1 MAFFRSRGFR
11 ILLAVAFL
19 SAVVGLAGAF
29 LFYHSLVADLPD
41 LRDVRDYEP
50 ALTSRVF
57 DREGRPIGEYYV
69 ERRTLVPMEEI
80 PGHVVQAFIASED
93 SAFFEHA
100 GIDYV
105 SILRAAWVNLA
116 AGGETRQGAST
127 ITQQMVKG
135 LLLTPERTYKR
146 KIREM
151 ILARRIEQTF
161 SKQEILYLYLNQIYF
176 GHGAYGVGEAA
187 RTYFGKTVGEL
198 DVSEAALLAGL
209 PKAPSRY
216 SPMTH
221 PEAAETRRQYV
232 LVRMLAD
239 DMIDRASYDAA
250 AETPPILSE
259 SRDFADAGAAG
270 YFTEEVRRAL
280 YEEFGS
286 ELVLRGGLTIETT
299 LDLELQEAAVASV
312 RKGILALDRR
322 QGYRGPLRRVDPAM
336 VEAEAAR
343 LAETNGL
350 DTQTEDAQ
358 RAETNELDT
367 RSEDATGDGTLVP
380 DTLDAGPLAPDILY
394 EGVVT
399 SVTPSSKSAR
409 VKFAPDVEAEVR
421 LSDVSWARKPDLK
434 SSPRRVRAIEKIFAV
449 GDVANFERHRPKEDE
464 APAEPGDPLRV
475 DLFQAPVAQSALL
488 SIETASDEVLAM
500 VGGYDFAESE
510 FNRVTQARRQPGSA
524 FKPLI
529 YSAALMNG
537 YTPASIL
544 YDRPV
549 VYVDEESGFVWRP
562 KNYKGKFLGPI
573 TMRSALARSVNNATV
588 HLFRDVGV
596 DVVIDY
602 VRMLG
607 IESPLNRDLS
617 LALGTSPLSLFE
629 LTRAYA
635 VYANGG
641 RRSAPTFIRKVTDR
655 NGEVLLEGLP
665 LGGMVPP
672 TPDVPI
678 DVAAGLDTAGPVDAM
693 PDDPD
698 RLISPELAYL
708 STSLLRAVVEDLH
721 GTGRTLRVLNR
732 PLAGKTG
739 TTNEQADAWF
749 VGYSPD
755 ITTGVWVGHDE
766 TNLLGYKETG
776 GRAAA
781 PIWIDYMRE
790 ALKDRRIRD
799 FDVPDPIVFARIDR
813 KTGLLAS
820 PDSRGVVFE
829 AFLPGT
835 APTKSAEV
843 ERVNQEGRRALRM
856 DDF

>member
-1 MAFFRSRGFR
+1 MAFFSSRGFR
-11 ILLAVAFL
+11 ILLAIASL
-19 SAVVGLAGAF
+19 SLLAGLGALF
-29 LFYHSLVADLPD
+29 LFYRSLVADLPD
-41 LRDVRDYEP
+41 LKDVRDYDP
-50 ALTSRVF
+50 ALTSRVY
-57 DREGRPIGEYYV
+57 DRDGRLIGEYFT
-69 ERRTLVPMEEI
+69 ERRTLTPMDEI
-80 PGHVVQAFIASED
+80 PDHVVRAFIAAED
-93 SAFFEHA
+93 AAFFEHK

-151 ILARRIEQTF
+151 ILARQIEQHF
-161 SKQEILYLYLNQIYF
+161 SKQDILYLYLNQIYF
-176 GHGAYGVGEAA
+176 GDGAYGIGEAA
-187 RTYFGKTVGEL
+187 RTYFDKPVSEL

-216 SPMTH
+216 SPSRH
-221 PEAAETRRQYV
+221 PEAAEQRRQYV
-232 LVRMLAD
+232 LGQMLAEGV
-239 DMIDRASYDAA
+239 IEQAVYDAA
-250 AETPPILSE
+250 AETQPSLAPE
-259 SRDFADAGAAG
+259 RDFADAGAAG
-270 YFTEEVRRAL
+270 YFTEEVRRTL
-280 YEEFGS
+280 VDEFGS
-286 ELVLRGGLTIETT
+286 DLVLRGGLTIETT
-299 LDLELQEAAVASV
+299 LDLELQEAAVAAV
-312 RKGILALDRR
+312 QNGILALDRR
-322 QGYRGPLRRVDPAM
+322 QGYRGPLRRVEPSQVD
-336 VEAEAAR
+336 AEASR
-343 LAETNGL
+343 LAEKNAAVGW
-350 DTQTEDAQ
+350 
-358 RAETNELDT
+358 AEGEG
-367 RSEDATGDGTLVP
+367 A
-380 DTLDAGPLAPDILY
+380 APLAPGAFY
-394 EGVVT
+394 EGVV
-399 SVTPSSKSAR
+399 SEVTQSTKSAR
-409 VKFAPDVEAEVR
+409 VKFAPDIEAVVM
-421 LSDVSWARKPDLK
+421 LADVSWARVPDLR
-434 SSPRRVRAIEKIFAV
+434 SSPHSVRNIEQIFAV
-449 GDVANFERHRPKEDE
+449 GDVAPFALHHPQKDE
-464 APAEPGDPLRV
+464 APAASGDPLRV
-475 DLFQAPVAQSALL
+475 DLWQAPVAQGALL
-488 SIETASDEVLAM
+488 SIETATDEVIAM
-500 VGGYDFAESE
+500 VGGYDYGESE

-549 VYVDEESGFVWRP
+549 VYVDEASGFTWRP

-573 TMRSALARSVNNATV
+573 TMRSALARSVNNATI
-588 HLFRDVGV
+588 HLFRDIGV

-617 LALGTSPLSLFE
+617 LALGSSPVSLFE

-641 RRSAPTFIRKVTDR
+641 RRSTPLFIRKVSDR
-655 NGEVLLEGLP
+655 NGEVLMMNLP
-665 LGGMVPP
+665 LGGLVPP
-672 TPDVPI
+672 TPEDEAAPEANEPQV
-678 DVAAGLDTAGPVDAM
+678 DVAAGAGPDAPVDRREE
-693 PDDPD
+693 DPD

-708 STSLLRAVVEDLH
+708 STALLRAVVEDLH
-721 GTGRTLRVLNR
+721 GTGRQLKALNR

-749 VGYSPD
+749 IGYSPD

-766 TNLLGYKETG
+766 THVLGYKETG

-781 PIWIDYMRE
+781 PIWVDYMRE
-790 ALKDRRIRD
+790 ALKGQTVRD
-799 FDVPDPIVFARIDR
+799 FPVPDPIVFARIDR
-813 KTGLLAS
+813 ETGLLAN

-835 APTKSAEV
+835 APTKSAEA
-843 ERVNQEGRRALRM
+843 ERTTKEGRRLLRM

>member
-11 ILLAVAFL
+11 ILLAAAFL

-29 LFYHSLVADLPD
+29 LFYRSLVADLPD

-57 DREGRPIGEYYV
+57 DRDGRPIGEYYV
-69 ERRTLVPMEEI
+69 ERRSLAPMDEI
-80 PGHVVQAFIASED
+80 PDHVVQAFIASED

-151 ILARRIEQTF
+151 ILARRIEKTF

-198 DVSEAALLAGL
+198 GVSEAALLAGL

-221 PEAAETRRQYV
+221 PEAAEKRRQYV
-232 LVRMLAD
+232 LARMLAD
-239 DMIDRASYDAA
+239 DMIDQASYDAA

-286 ELVLRGGLTIETT
+286 DLVLRGGLTIETT
-299 LDLELQEAAVASV
+299 LDLELQEAAVAAV

-322 QGYRGPLRRVDPAM
+322 QGYRGPLRRVEPSK

-350 DTQTEDAQ
+350 DTQA
-358 RAETNELDT
+358 LDPT
-367 RSEDATGDGTLVP
+367 DDGTLA
-380 DTLDAGPLAPDILY
+380 LDALDDGPLAADTLY

-409 VKFAPDVEAEVR
+409 VKFAPDVEAVVL
-421 LSDVSWARKPDLK
+421 LSDASWAREPDLK
-434 SSPRRVRAIEKIFAV
+434 SSPRRVRAIETIFAV
-449 GDVANFERHRPKEDE
+449 GDVAKFERHRPKQDE
-464 APAEPGDPLRV
+464 APAQPGDPLRV

-529 YSAALMNG
+529 YSAALMHG

-549 VYVDEESGFVWRP
+549 VYVDDESGFVWRP
-562 KNYKGKFLGPI
+562 RNYKGKFLGPI

-607 IESPLNRDLS
+607 IQSPLNRDLS
-617 LALGTSPLSLFE
+617 LALGSSPLSLFE

-641 RRSAPTFIRKVTDR
+641 RRSAPTFIRKVSDR
-655 NGEVLLEGLP
+655 NGEVLLENLP

-672 TPDVPI
+672 TPDMPDDSKSKAII
-678 DVAAGLDTAGPVDAM
+678 DVAAAADSDTPVDPM
-693 PDDPD
+693 IDDPD
-698 RLISPELAYL
+698 QLISPELAYL

-755 ITTGVWVGHDE
+755 IVTGVWVGHDE

-790 ALKDRRIRD
+790 AMKGRRIRD

-835 APTKSAEV
+835 APTRSAEV
-843 ERVNQEGRRALRM
+843 ERTTQEGRRLLRM

>member
-19 SAVVGLAGAF
+19 SAAAGLAGAF
-29 LFYHSLVADLPD
+29 LFYRSLVADLPD

-57 DREGRPIGEYYV
+57 DRDGRPIGEYFV
-69 ERRTLVPMEEI
+69 ERRSLTPMDQI
-80 PGHVVQAFIASED
+80 PDHVVQAFIASED
-93 SAFFEHA
+93 SSFFEHS

-176 GHGAYGVGEAA
+176 GHGAYGIGEAA
-187 RTYFGKTVGEL
+187 RTYFSKAVSEL
-198 DVSEAALLAGL
+198 DVSESALLAGL

-221 PEAAETRRQYV
+221 PEAAESRRQYV
-232 LVRMLAD
+232 LERMLAD
-239 DMIDRASYDAA
+239 DMIDQSSYDAA
-250 AETPPILSE
+250 AETTPPLSE
-259 SRDFADAGAAG
+259 SQNFADAGVAG
-270 YFTEEVRRAL
+270 YFTEEVRRSL
-280 YEEFGS
+280 FEEFGS
-286 ELVLRGGLTIETT
+286 DLVLRGGLTIETT
-299 LDLELQEAAVASV
+299 LDLELQEAAVAAV
-312 RKGILALDRR
+312 QKGILALDRR
-322 QGYRGPLRRVDPAM
+322 QGYRGPLRRVDPSN

-343 LAETNGL
+343 LAEANGFS
-350 DTQTEDAQ
+350 DP
-358 RAETNELDT
+358 
-367 RSEDATGDGTLVP
+367 DATGNQASDAAG
-380 DTLDAGPLAPDILY
+380 AGPLAPDTHY

-409 VKFAPDVEAEVR
+409 VKFAPDIEAEVR
-421 LSDVSWARKPDLK
+421 LSDAKWARTPDLK
-434 SSPRRVRAIEKIFAV
+434 SSPRSVRAIEKIFAV
-449 GDVANFERHRPKEDE
+449 GDVGLFDLHRPKEDE
-464 APAEPGDPLRV
+464 APAAPGDRLRV

-488 SIETASDEVLAM
+488 SVETASDEVLAM

-529 YSAALMNG
+529 YSAALMHG

-549 VYVDEESGFVWRP
+549 VYVDDESGFVWRP

-573 TMRSALARSVNNATV
+573 TMRAALARSVNNATV

-602 VRMLG
+602 VRKLG

-641 RRSAPTFIRKVTDR
+641 RRSTPTFIRRVTDR
-655 NGEVLLEGLP
+655 NGEVLLENLP

-672 TPDVPI
+672 ASDAASKPETGAQV
-678 DVAAGLDTAGPVDAM
+678 DVAAGAEGGVPGDGMA
-693 PDDPD
+693 DDPD

-708 STSLLRAVVEDLH
+708 STSLLRAVVDDLH

-749 VGYSPD
+749 IGYSPD

-790 ALKDRRIRD
+790 ALKDRRVRD
-799 FDVPDPIVFARIDR
+799 FDVPDPIVFARVDR

>member
-1 MAFFRSRGFR
+1 MTFFRSRGFR
-11 ILLAVAFL
+11 ILLAAAFL

-29 LFYHSLVADLPD
+29 LFYRSLVADLPD
-41 LRDVRDYEP
+41 LRDVRDYAP

-57 DREGRPIGEYYV
+57 DRDGRPIGEYYV

-80 PGHVVQAFIASED
+80 PDHVVQAFIASED

-187 RTYFGKTVGEL
+187 RTYFDKTVGEL

-232 LVRMLAD
+232 LERMLAD

-286 ELVLRGGLTIETT
+286 DLVLRGGLTIETT
-299 LDLELQEAAVASV
+299 LDLELQEAAVASI

-322 QGYRGPLRRVDPAM
+322 QGYRGPLRRVDPAK

-350 DTQTEDAQ
+350 DAQTEDSIG
-358 RAETNELDT
+358 E
-367 RSEDATGDGTLVP
+367 GTLAP
-380 DTLDAGPLAPDILY
+380 DSIQDEPLAPDTLY

-421 LSDVSWARKPDLK
+421 LSDASWAREPDLK

-449 GDVANFERHRPKEDE
+449 GDVAKFERHRPKEDE

-549 VYVDEESGFVWRP
+549 VYVDEESGFIWRP

-655 NGEVLLEGLP
+655 HGEVLLEGLP

-672 TPDVPI
+672 TPDAPEDPELDVPI
-678 DVAAGLDTAGPVDAM
+678 DVAAGLDADAPVDAM
-693 PDDPD
+693 TDDPD

>member
-1 MAFFRSRGFR
+1 MVFFRSRGFK
-11 ILLAVAFL
+11 ILLAISGAIVVAGC
-19 SAVVGLAGAF
+19 AAAF
-29 LFYHSLVADLPD
+29 LFYRSLVADLPD
-41 LRDVRDYEP
+41 LKNVADYEP

-57 DREGRPIGEYYV
+57 DRKGRPIGEFFV
-69 ERRTLVPMEEI
+69 ERRTLTPMAEI
-80 PGHVVQAFIASED
+80 PDRVVQAFIASED
-93 SAFFEHA
+93 STFFEHG

-105 SILRAAWVNLA
+105 SILRAAWVNLR
-116 AGGETRQGAST
+116 AGGATRQGAST

-135 LLLTPERTYKR
+135 LLLTPERTFTR
-146 KIREM
+146 KFREM
-151 ILARRIEQTF
+151 ILAREIEQHF

-176 GHGAYGVGEAA
+176 GNGAYGIGEAA
-187 RTYFGKTVGEL
+187 RTYFGKAVGEL

-216 SPMTH
+216 SPTKH
-221 PEAAETRRQYV
+221 PEAAEKRRQYV
-232 LVRMLAD
+232 LRRMLAEG
-239 DMIDRASYDAA
+239 MIEQSAYESAA
-250 AETPPILSE
+250 ATRPPLIDE
-259 SRDFADAGAAG
+259 RDFSDAGAAS

-280 YEEFGS
+280 FEEFGS
-286 ELVLRGGLTIETT
+286 KLVLEGGLTVETT
-299 LDLELQEAAVASV
+299 LDLDLQRAAVDAV
-312 RKGILALDRR
+312 QAGVLALDRR
-322 QGYRGPLRRVDPAM
+322 QGYRGPLHRVAATELD
-336 VEAEAAR
+336 AEAAR

-350 DTQTEDAQ
+350 TEAPVDQ
-358 RAETNELDT
+358 EHP
-367 RSEDATGDGTLVP
+367 LVP
-380 DTLDAGPLAPDILY
+380 GSLY

-399 SVTPSSKSAR
+399 RVSPGSKSAR
-409 VKFAPDVEAEVR
+409 VKFAPDIEAVVDLE
-421 LSDVSWARKPDLK
+421 DVKWARVPDLK
-434 SSPRRVRAIEKIFAV
+434 SSPRSVRKIEQIYSV
-449 GDVANFERHRPKEDE
+449 GDVTVFKLREPKRDDP
-464 APAEPGDPLRV
+464 PAKTGGPLRV
-475 DLFQAPVAQSALL
+475 DMWQQPVVQAALFSVEVA
-488 SIETASDEVLAM
+488 TDEVLAL
-500 VGGYDFAESE
+500 VGGYDFADSE
-510 FNRVTQARRQPGSA
+510 FNRVTQSRRQPGSA

-573 TMRSALARSVNNATV
+573 TMRAALARSVNNATV

-602 VRMLG
+602 VRMIG

-617 LALGTSPLSLFE
+617 LALGSSDLSLFE

-641 RRSAPTFIRKVTDR
+641 RRTQPIFIRKVTDR
-655 NGEVLLEGLP
+655 IGEVLLQNLP
-665 LGGMVPP
+665 LGDAVRPEMATTDDPE
-672 TPDVPI
+672 TLET
-678 DVAAGLDTAGPVDAM
+678 DVAAAATPGLPVDRKTQH
-693 PDDPD
+693 PDQ
-698 RLISPELAYL
+698 LISPELAYL
-708 STSLLRAVVEDLH
+708 TTSLLRAVVEDLH
-721 GTGRTLRVLNR
+721 GTGRTLRVLKR

-739 TTNEQADAWF
+739 TTNDQADAWF
-749 VGYSPD
+749 IGYSPD
-755 ITTGVWVGHDE
+755 IATGVWVGHDE

-781 PIWIDYMRE
+781 PIWVDYMRE
-790 ALKDRRIRD
+790 ALKGRRVRD
-799 FDVPDPIVFARIDR
+799 FPVPDAIVFARIDR
-813 KTGLLAS
+813 KTGLLAN

-843 ERVNQEGRRALRM
+843 ERATTEGRRLLRL